1 MGNNNLAIVDN
12 ISEKVLGLI
21 AIFDLTSAL
30 DNPSLR
36 NTTVSAFS
44 FFVMNQLDEI
54 YQEINKIDRVA
65 VENTGELTLSQ
76 NNAKLK
82 PS

>member
-1 MGNNNLAIVDN
+1 MRNHNLAIVND
-12 ISEKVLGLI
+12 ISERVLGLI
-21 AIFDLTSAL
+21 AIFDLASAL

-36 NTTVSAFS
+36 TTTIAAFS
-44 FFVMNQLDEI
+44 FFVMNQLDDI
-54 YQEINKIDRVA
+54 YQEINKIDIVA

-82 PS
+82 SS